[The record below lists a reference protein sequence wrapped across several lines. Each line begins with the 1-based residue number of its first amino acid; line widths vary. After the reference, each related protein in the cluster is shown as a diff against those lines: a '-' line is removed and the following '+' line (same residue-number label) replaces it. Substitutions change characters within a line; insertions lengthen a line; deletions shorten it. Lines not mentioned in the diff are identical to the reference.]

1 MKFNTKMKKDKGSL
15 AKKYRLINAEKTDAD
30 ANSIDYRYFRPMLN
44 TSLAEL
50 QIYEI
55 TPQFS
60 FLYV

>member
-15 AKKYRLINAEKTDAD
+15 AKKYRLINAEKTDT
-30 ANSIDYRYFRPMLN
+30 NSIDYRYFRPMLN
-44 TSLAEL
+44 TTLAEL

-60 FLYV
+60 FSYV